1 MLVRTAA
8 VLVATV
14 LWGCAVRAELIIEG
28 GTHSLQPNAVNDIP
42 IYVSGDGEQ
51 VLGVDLYAQIEWGGD
66 TPPVITGIAIDRPDC
81 MFYGITYEPNVFSA
95 DSRTWG
101 VNATVTTDYDP
112 VTVTNNL
119 IGWISID
126 TTGTLP
132 GQSFALRLQNI
143 LPDLFPPNGC
153 NSGFADDTLNVTI
166 HDGVL
171 NIVPEPSSLAML
183 GGFGVVLAGWLARRQ
198 GNARKL
204 G

>member
-1 MLVRTAA
+1 MHMRTAA
-8 VLVATV
+8 VLLVTV
-14 LWGCAVRAELIIEG
+14 LWGAAAQAELIIEG
-28 GTHSLQPNAVNDIP
+28 GTHSLQPNAVTDIP

-51 VLGVDLYAQIEWGGD
+51 VQGVDLYAQVEWGGD
-66 TPPVITGIAIDRPDC
+66 TPPAITGIAIDRPDC
-81 MFYGITYEPNVFSA
+81 MFYGIASEPNVFSA

-101 VNATVTTDYDP
+101 LNAVVNSDFDP

-132 GQSFALRLQNI
+132 GQSFALRLQHI
-143 LPDLFPPNGC
+143 LPDDFSPDGY

-183 GGFGVVLAGWLARRQ
+183 AGFAVLACLWARRRVA
-198 GNARKL
+198 GRR
-204 G
+204 

>member
-1 MLVRTAA
+1 MHMRTAA

-14 LWGCAVRAELIIEG
+14 LWASAARAELIIEG
-28 GTHSLQPNAVNDIP
+28 GTHSLQPNAVTDIP

-51 VLGVDLYAQIEWGGD
+51 VQGLDLYAQIEWGGD
-66 TPPVITGIAIDRPDC
+66 TPPVITGVAIDRPDC

-101 VNATVTTDYDP
+101 VNATLNSDFDP

-143 LPDLFPPNGC
+143 LPDEFSPDGC
-153 NSGFADDTLNVTI
+153 DSGFADDALNVTI

-183 GGFGVVLAGWLARRQ
+183 AAFAVLACLWARRRVA
-198 GNARKL
+198 GRR
-204 G
+204 